1 MLSICIPIYNF
12 DVNTLLEEL
21 EMQISASAFPIEIV
35 CIDDCSEAKFKL
47 LNQNACKKAVYVELE
62 KNIGRAKI
70 RNLFLEHSKYENL
83 LFLDC
88 DAKLI
93 DANFLHNYADFIQD
107 TESKVVFG
115 GSVYESQKPNR
126 ESMLAW
132 KYGHFRQTKA
142 AQERSLNPYQS
153 FMTNNFIV
161 KRSVFEHLKFDETIK
176 EYGHEDTLFGLEL
189 MLHKIPILHLQ
200 NPVYHIG
207 IDPNL
212 VYLNKVETSI
222 KSLLFI
228 QEKTKYK
235 ELLEQNVS
243 VLRIYFRLKKL
254 ALIPL
259 IKFFYFLFK
268 KPLRWSFQKGYVHL
282 RCFDFYKLG
291 YYVSLMG

>member
-12 DVNTLLEEL
+12 DVNSLLEDLYEQVTSL
-21 EMQISASAFPIEIV
+21 DFPVEIV
-35 CIDDCSEAKFKL
+35 CIDDCSQKQFKEK
-47 LNQNACKKAVYVELE
+47 NQVICERGVYLELD

-70 RNLFLEHSKYENL
+70 RNLFLKHTQYENL

-93 DANFLHNYADFIQD
+93 DSSFLQNYTQQIKDKE
-107 TESKVVFG
+107 TKVVFG
-115 GSVYESQKPNR
+115 GSVYETVKPSR
-126 ESMLAW
+126 KHLLAW

-161 KRSVFEHLKFDETIK
+161 KREVFEKVQFDESIT

-189 MLHKIPILHLQ
+189 MEHKIAITHIQ
-200 NPVYHIG
+200 NPVFHIG
-207 IDPNL
+207 VDINE
-212 VYLNKVETSI
+212 VYLQKVETSI
-222 KSLLFI
+222 KSLIFI
-228 QEKTKYK
+228 QKNSKYK

-243 VLRIYFRLKKL
+243 ILRAYSKFRKMGFLPLVKLIYFLL
-254 ALIPL
+254 
-259 IKFFYFLFK
+259 K
-268 KPLRWSFQKGYVHL
+268 KPLRWSFQKGYVNL

-291 YYVSLMG
+291 YYVESLV